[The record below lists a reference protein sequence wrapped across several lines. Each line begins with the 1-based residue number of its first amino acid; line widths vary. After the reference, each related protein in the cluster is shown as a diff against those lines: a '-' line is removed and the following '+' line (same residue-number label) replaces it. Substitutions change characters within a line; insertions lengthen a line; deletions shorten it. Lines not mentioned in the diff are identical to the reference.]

1 MQLQTALQE
10 VEDLRDGRER
20 QKEMVSAVVKQRD
33 MYRTLLA
40 QSTPLPLESGQTKV
54 VSEVT
59 PARRGVETVA
69 MVATPSFQVDP
80 ETTQALK
87 VCMCACTCICF
98 N

>member
-1 MQLQTALQE
+1 
-10 VEDLRDGRER
+10 
-20 QKEMVSAVVKQRD
+20 MVSAVVKQRD

-40 QSTPLPLESGQTKV
+40 QSTPLPLETGQTPLSKV

-59 PARRGVETVA
+59 PTRRGVEPVA

-87 VCMCACTCICF
+87 VCMCIYMF
-98 N
+98 